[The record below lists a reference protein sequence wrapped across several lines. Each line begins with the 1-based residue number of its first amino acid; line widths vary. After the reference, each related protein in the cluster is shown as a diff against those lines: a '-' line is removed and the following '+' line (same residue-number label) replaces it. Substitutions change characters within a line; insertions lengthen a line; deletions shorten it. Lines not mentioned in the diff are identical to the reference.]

1 MYDSDCDESKDDA
14 TIDDLITR
22 GGSHVIHHHQ
32 ESHLSTIIEA
42 NSPYGTEY
50 GGSRKSIQYPPTA
63 ASIFS
68 QLQQKTDVDANNTT
82 SVTSGYSNLPSS
94 PTMSNSAFI
103 PTSESESPYYP
114 LGSEASNRP
123 TTPRFT
129 VEEVSSANYEP
140 ILINRSQ
147 GNIQCKSNVFILQFS
162 NKCVSIFLDNCSS
175 FFSNSSCKKQA
186 LPLFL
191 PCLRN
196 HQ

>member
-1 MYDSDCDESKDDA
+1 MYDSDCDEPKDESG
-14 TIDDLITR
+14 IDDLITR

-68 QLQQKTDVDANNTT
+68 QLQQKTDVDANNST

-94 PTMSNSAFI
+94 PTMSSSAFS

-147 GNIQCKSNVFILQFS
+147 GNLQCRSNVFILQFA
-162 NKCVSIFLDNCSS
+162 NTCASIFLDNCSN
-175 FFSNSSCKKQA
+175 FYF
-186 LPLFL
+186 
-191 PCLRN
+191 
-196 HQ
+196 